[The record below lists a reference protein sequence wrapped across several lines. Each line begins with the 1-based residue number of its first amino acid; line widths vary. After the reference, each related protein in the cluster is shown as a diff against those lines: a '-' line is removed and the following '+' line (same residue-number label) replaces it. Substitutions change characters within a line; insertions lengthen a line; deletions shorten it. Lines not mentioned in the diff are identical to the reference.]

1 MCFSHSDPYRCRVR
15 RFNSSLKAN
24 FPKWKPM
31 ATWVK
36 KQHFTSIFKLMKKKT
51 AKKSKKKH
59 ALIPREK
66 LEHNNED
73 FFGST
78 IKVFSTTNL

>member
-1 MCFSHSDPYRCRVR
+1 
-15 RFNSSLKAN
+15 
-24 FPKWKPM
+24 M